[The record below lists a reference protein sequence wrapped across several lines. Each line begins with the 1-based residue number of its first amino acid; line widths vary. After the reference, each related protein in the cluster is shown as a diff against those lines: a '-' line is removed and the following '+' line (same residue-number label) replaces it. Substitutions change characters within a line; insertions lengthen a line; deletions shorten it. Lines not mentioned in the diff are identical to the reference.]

1 MIIKVKMIIR
11 MNDGDVGERA
21 IGKGFESEM
30 EVVKGVSFGV
40 GLGVGFGVGEGEA
53 CGL

>member
-1 MIIKVKMIIR
+1 MIIKVNMMIK

-21 IGKGFESEM
+21 IGKGFEFKM

-40 GLGVGFGVGEGEA
+40 GLGVGLGVGEGDA